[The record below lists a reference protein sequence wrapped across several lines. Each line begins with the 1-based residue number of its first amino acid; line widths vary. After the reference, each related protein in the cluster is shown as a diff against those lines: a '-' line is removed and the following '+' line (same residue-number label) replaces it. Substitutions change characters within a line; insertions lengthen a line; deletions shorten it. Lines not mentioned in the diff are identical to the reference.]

1 MDRINL
7 SVAAT
12 AIAGEL
18 CFTPMERGLIF
29 SAFGWISAALQIPG
43 GFLIDR
49 PGARLVCGVGRFSW
63 SLMTA
68 LPALASSVGA
78 LSGLRLGVGAFEASV
93 TPSNNRVI
101 ASGFPEQERASAI
114 GIYSSA
120 QFVRLACMAPRLFH
134 VQAALGWRGLF
145 LITGIAGMIRARV
158 WTVFYRGPAQH
169 NGVSA
174 AELC

>member
-1 MDRINL
+1 
-7 SVAAT
+7 
-12 AIAGEL
+12 
-18 CFTPMERGLIF
+18 MERGLIF
-29 SAFGWISAALQIPG
+29 SAFGWISAALQMPG
-43 GFLIDR
+43 SFLIDR
-49 PGARLVCGVGRFSW
+49 PGVRLVCGGGRFSW

-78 LSGLRLGVGAFEASV
+78 LSGLRLGVGAFEPPV

-120 QFVRLACMAPRLFH
+120 LFVGLACMTPLLFH
-134 VQAALGWRGLF
+134 LQAALGWRGLF

-158 WTVFYRGPAQH
+158 WSVFYRGPAQH

-174 AELC
+174 AELR